1 MTTNEIALKENERID
16 DLHRNGYKLIQN
28 PNFFCFG
35 VDTVLLS
42 DFCKIKIG
50 DKVLDLGTGNGVL
63 PILLSAKSKNAHF
76 TGLEIQEESA
86 DMATRS
92 VRLNSLEDMIS
103 IQKGDIKNLT
113 SIFKHAS
120 FDVIVS
126 NPPYMEPCG
135 GILSMDSPK
144 AIARHEVL
152 CNLNDIISGASKML
166 RFAGRFYIVHKPH
179 RVADILTTLRTHS
192 MEAKTMRFV
201 QSYDEKDPNM
211 MLIEATRGGKSMCKV
226 LPPLIIYKEN
236 GTYTDEVNKIYYD

>member
-1 MTTNEIALKENERID
+1 MITSEIMLKENERID

-42 DFCKIKIG
+42 DFCKIKKG

-63 PILLSAKSKNAHF
+63 PILLSAKSKNAYF

-92 VRLNSLEDMIS
+92 VKLNSLEDKIS
-103 IQKGDIKNLT
+103 IQKGDIKDLT
-113 SIFKHAS
+113 SIFEYAS

-126 NPPYMEPCG
+126 NPPYIEPNG
-135 GILSMDSPK
+135 GILSADNPK
-144 AIARHEVL
+144 AIARHEIL

-166 RFAGRFYIVHKPH
+166 RFAGRFYMIHKPH
-179 RVADILTTLRTHS
+179 RIADILTILRTHS
-192 MEAKTMRFV
+192 MEAKTIRFV
-201 QSYDEKDPNM
+201 QPYDGKDPNM
-211 MLIEATRGGKSMCKV
+211 MLVEATRGGKSMCKV
-226 LPPLIIYKEN
+226 LPPLIIYKED
-236 GTYTDEVNKIYYD
+236 GIYTNEVNKIYYD